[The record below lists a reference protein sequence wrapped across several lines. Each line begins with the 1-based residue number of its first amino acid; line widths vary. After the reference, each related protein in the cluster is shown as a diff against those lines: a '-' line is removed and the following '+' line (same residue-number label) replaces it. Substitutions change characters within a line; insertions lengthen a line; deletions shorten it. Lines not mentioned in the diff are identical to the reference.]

1 MDMKWRRTALKK
13 NFEYYLPRTS
23 HGSTLSGVVHSYL
36 AKLIG
41 QKQIC
46 KELYMKALESDYVD
60 IQGGTTGEGIHVG
73 VMGGTVLNMLS
84 IFAGLNWH
92 GEALRLNPG
101 LPDGWKRLGFNFDFK
116 GDHYHFDITG
126 EEVKIYFQ
134 SDAGSPGRIF
144 VKGIKYEL
152 ESRRTFAV
160 RI

>member
-1 MDMKWRRTALKK
+1 
-13 NFEYYLPRTS
+13 
-23 HGSTLSGVVHSYL
+23 
-36 AKLIG
+36 
-41 QKQIC
+41 
-46 KELYMKALESDYVD
+46 
-60 IQGGTTGEGIHVG
+60 
-73 VMGGTVLNMLS
+73 MGGTVLNALT

-116 GDHYHFDITG
+116 GDRYHFDITG

-152 ESRRTFAV
+152 ESRRTFVV